1 MKDFFTVAT
10 RPGRLAAVQTQIVIK
25 ALKKVYPHIT
35 IKIREITTA
44 GDKDRRTALWS
55 LKTSGFF
62 TSQVEQALLAGR
74 ADFAVHS
81 FKDLPTALRPE
92 LAIAAVCE
100 RHFAEDCI
108 IAAQPVASLDL
119 LKKSAVTGT
128 SSPRRAALIK
138 NARKDLQIVP
148 VRGNV
153 TTRLKLVTDRKIDAV
168 ILARAGLERLGL
180 AHKISFTLHPD
191 RFIPAAAQ
199 GALVVQTRTGDTDTT
214 AVIAAIDDKTIR
226 TTTFAERQVL
236 ITTECGCHG
245 PVGAFAEVSGS
256 RINIRAFVS
265 DLQGENLIVKTIT
278 GPASKALELAEKLA
292 IELLEAGGKEI
303 LDKVKETRKQ
313 EPI

>member
-10 RPGRLAAVQTQIVIK
+10 RPGRLAAVQTQIVIR

-81 FKDLPTALRPE
+81 FKDLPTAPRPE
-92 LAIAAVCE
+92 LAIAAVCQ

-108 IAAQPVASLDL
+108 IAAEPVASLDL

-128 SSPRRAALIK
+128 SSPRRAALLR
-138 NARKDLQIVP
+138 NLRKDLQIVP

-180 AHKISFTLHPD
+180 AHKISFTLDPD

-245 PVGAFAEVSGS
+245 PVGAFAQVSGS